1 LQLGRKIFKFN
12 IKLRPD
18 PSKVILFEKE
28 HFMKRFI
35 FACLFL
41 FCLSGILWGQG
52 VENLIKEF
60 QSPRWLLY
68 QEAQER
74 PLYRRLWNGGGN
86 WAVARIIVNAGG
98 DQALNLTGEQHNR
111 LTFLYKENELG
122 RDLMIKKREA
132 NDPEFLSLYEAAEM
146 TKLPNDSD
154 FKHATEEQRK
164 KFIVAH
170 EAFFDLPCRY
180 MDEEIE
186 ETFTP
191 EQWKILQ
198 EAKIQLMPEMGL
210 PMPSMFEV
218 LGLSDEQRKQMEI
231 VKQDMKEEFEA
242 LLDELMKLK
251 TEQRREMVNL
261 LTQSLGE
268 DFSGLSEK
276 DFNNKIR
283 DAAEKAGKNE
293 KIRKKIEEKTGLAQ
307 KFAATLKIRLMNV
320 LTDEQLDKMQEIIDN
335 KPDFI
340 VSMLDKMNK
349 QRLEREKKKQW
360 DISPDVWRPG
370 DGVPKQF
377 KKERQNRQF
386 PNK

>member
-1 LQLGRKIFKFN
+1 
-12 IKLRPD
+12 
-18 PSKVILFEKE
+18 
-28 HFMKRFI
+28 MKRFV
-35 FACLFL
+35 FTCLFL
-41 FCLSGILWGQG
+41 LCLSDILWGQG
-52 VENLIKEF
+52 MENMIKVF

-86 WAVARIIVNAGG
+86 WTVARIVVDAGG
-98 DQALNLTGEQHNR
+98 DQALNLTEEQHNR

-122 RDLMIKKREA
+122 RDLMIKKMEA
-132 NDPEFLSLYEAAEM
+132 KDPEFLSLYEAAEM
-146 TKLPNDSD
+146 TKLPNDPD
-154 FKHATEEQRK
+154 FKYATEEQRQ
-164 KFIVAH
+164 KFIAAH
-170 EAFFDLPCRY
+170 EAFFNLPYRY

-186 ETFTP
+186 ATFTP
-191 EQWKILQ
+191 EQWKTLQ

-218 LGLSDEQRKQMEI
+218 LGLSDEQRKQMET
-231 VKQDMKEEFEA
+231 VKQNMNAEFET

-251 TEQRREMVNL
+251 TEQRREMVNQ

-268 DFSGLSEK
+268 DISGLSEK

-283 DAAEKAGKNE
+283 EAAEKAGKNE
-293 KIRKKIEEKTGLAQ
+293 TIRKKIEEKTELAQ
-307 KFAATLKIRLMNV
+307 KFAVTLKIRLMNV
-320 LTDEQLDKMQEIIDN
+320 LTDEQLDKMQEIIN
-335 KPDFI
+335 SKPDFI
-340 VSMLDKMNK
+340 VSLLDKMNK

-370 DGVPKQF
+370 DGVPEQF

-386 PNK
+386 PN